1 MSVFEILARIRLCHI
16 SKNEAKIICVSK
28 RLFNSSGRINSLK
41 INDHN
46 DKDNNNNGPL
56 SGIRVVD
63 LTRVLAG
70 PYCTMLLGDLG
81 AEVIKIENPSS
92 GDDTRSWGPP
102 WAKNKDP
109 NDTSRPESAYFLS
122 SNRNKKSIT
131 INLKSV
137 EGVKVVKDLVEKSDI
152 FVENY
157 IPGKLDKLGIGYEQ
171 LNKIN
176 PRLIYTSITGYG
188 QTGPYANRAGYD
200 VIIEAEAGL
209 MHITGEEN
217 GQPVKVG
224 VAITDITTGL
234 YAHGAIMAALL
245 LRQPNQEAKRL
256 GTSHPSIVP
265 YQVFQTKDDFI
276 MIGTGNE
283 KQFKILCESIDKVE
297 LMHDERFKTNS
308 DRVQNRKE
316 LIEIL
321 KERFQEHTTE
331 HWLLVFEKNK
341 HSIPFSSINNIHKT
355 FQHPQ
360 IVARKMVQEVEH
372 PKAGKIKLTGA
383 PVKYSG
389 YKPTIRLPPPILGQH
404 THEEFIRRD

>member
-1 MSVFEILARIRLCHI
+1 MKHLPTELIIEIFKYIEIPISLILVNKEFCRICTSAAAKSVWALTKF
-16 SKNEAKIICVSK
+16 
-28 RLFNSSGRINSLK
+28 GRI
-41 INDHN
+41 H
-46 DKDNNNNGPL
+46 
-56 SGIRVVD
+56 
-63 LTRVLAG
+63 VLFFSV
-70 PYCTMLLGDLG
+70 LLG
-81 AEVIKIENPSS
+81 K
-92 GDDTRSWGPP
+92 T
-102 WAKNKDP
+102 
-109 NDTSRPESAYFLS
+109 F
-122 SNRNKKSIT
+122 IT
-131 INLKSV
+131 V
-137 EGVKVVKDLVEKSDI
+137 DV
-152 FVENY
+152 
-157 IPGKLDKLGIGYEQ
+157 KLGIGYEQ